1 MNEQPPMFP
10 KQAPVVEN
18 PYAGRVGRPPWLRL
32 QLLTV
37 LKTRGPLPLGT
48 LAKTCKRKP
57 SRLKQPLQALQVDGW
72 VELQGD
78 DWRLCQKAA

>member
-1 MNEQPPMFP
+1 MNNAPILFPEQPS
-10 KQAPVVEN
+10 VVEN
-18 PYAGRVGRPPWLRL
+18 PYRGRVGRPPWLRL

-57 SRLKQPLQALQVDGW
+57 SRLKQPLQALRADGW

-78 DWRLCQKAA
+78 DWQIREAA

>member
-1 MNEQPPMFP
+1 MFP
-10 KQAPVVEN
+10 DRPPVVEN

-32 QLLTV
+32 WLLTV

-48 LAKTCKRKP
+48 LAGVCKRKP
-57 SRLKQPLQALQVDGW
+57 SRLVSPLRALQADGW

-78 DWRLCQKAA
+78 DWQISQKAA